1 VKHDRQM
8 EARRCGVVHYTA
20 FAGTMTS

>member
-1 VKHDRQM
+1 VKLDRQWK
-8 EARRCGVVHYTA
+8 RGGCGVVHYTA